1 MGELNVLDAA
11 GGTGLV
17 CSDSA
22 IYSTMVYVWQIKGHT
37 MITQPR
43 RFKFIH
49 VMIGSLLILVVIFIL
64 PSILNSWNISIL
76 WGDSSPSLTSDAEHF
91 CAKSAY
97 VGLINPGPNAGHYA
111 DWQITD
117 RTGTYNL
124 PPFSLGPGESLRIWR
139 GVDLGNMHNLYLGE
153 QHPTWYLDESDSPTI
168 EHHSVFGFVLGP
180 YQMSFFHCFIE
191 HNLSPAENNQGSR
204 R

>member
-1 MGELNVLDAA
+1 M
-11 GGTGLV
+11 
-17 CSDSA
+17 
-22 IYSTMVYVWQIKGHT
+22 
-37 MITQPR
+37 
-43 RFKFIH
+43 
-49 VMIGSLLILVVIFIL
+49 
-64 PSILNSWNISIL
+64 L
-76 WGDSSPSLTSDAEHF
+76 WWDSSPSLTSDAEHF

-139 GVDLGNMHNLYLGE
+139 GAGLDNMHNLYLGE
-153 QHPTWYLDESDSPTI
+153 QHSTWYLNEGDSPTI
-168 EHHSVFGFVLGP
+168 THRTVFSFLLGP
-180 YQMSFFHCFIE
+180 YQMSFFPCFI
-191 HNLSPAENNQGSR
+191 HHYLSPAENNQDNR